1 MTAVLMQQITDKN
14 IILDTVRHPKIYPH
28 ISDDSC
34 PKNPNDLEF
43 INEDLIYLGAYL
55 NNIYH
60 GLFLIH
66 KHNFILFEV
75 HTSLLPKAWGNAVLF
90 AKSCIEWVFKNTLC
104 QRLITSVPDENKL
117 ALRLAKNSGMIEYG
131 YNPMSIMKNSKLLG
145 QTMLGINKGG
155 ELCQH

>member
-1 MTAVLMQQITDKN
+1 MTAVLMQQIHDKN
-14 IILDTVRHPKIYPH
+14 IILGTVRHHKIYQS
-28 ISDDSC
+28 ITDDSC
-34 PKNPNDLEF
+34 PKNPDELQYIND
-43 INEDLIYLGAYL
+43 DLIYLGAHL

-75 HTSLLPKAWGNAVLF
+75 HTSLLPTAWGNATVF
-90 AKSCIEWVFKNTLC
+90 AKACIEWVFKNTLC
-104 QRLITSVPDENKL
+104 QRLITNVPDGNRL
-117 ALRLAKNSGMIEYG
+117 ALKLAKNSGMVEYG

-155 ELCQH
+155 ESCQL

>member
-14 IILDTVRHPKIYPH
+14 IILETFRHPKIYSI

-34 PKNPNDLEF
+34 PKNPNEF
-43 INEDLIYLGAYL
+43 TFVSELLIYLGAHL
-55 NNIYH
+55 NNIFY
-60 GLFLIH
+60 GLFVIQPI
-66 KHNFILFEV
+66 NFVLFEV
-75 HTSLLPKAWGNAVLF
+75 HTSLLPNAWGNAVLF
-90 AKSCIEWVFKNTLC
+90 AKACIDWVFNNTTC
-104 QRLITSVPDENKL
+104 QRLITSVPDGNKL
-117 ALRLAKNSGMIEYG
+117 ALRLAKNSGMVEYG